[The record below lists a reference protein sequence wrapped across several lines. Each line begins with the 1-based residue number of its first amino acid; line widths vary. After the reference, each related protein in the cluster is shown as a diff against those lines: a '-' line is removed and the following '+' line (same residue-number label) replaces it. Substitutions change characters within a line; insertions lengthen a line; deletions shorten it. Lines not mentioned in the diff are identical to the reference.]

1 MKKPGKC
8 CFLVKKKRPREARN
22 PKVGVLL
29 SKENR
34 KSKEIFK
41 IKSDNNLD
49 YPLKE
54 VDNRNNKKCD
64 GFKIVGCEDHKI
76 ILTKLQNGNS
86 FTNEQVFGLGIMKI
100 MKHKKNIKDKCYATY
115 SDDVLDYDKFLEEF
129 NKPIDNPEEIIS
141 LHDSLY
147 STHVVVELE
156 DKGDIPTPEVCGM
169 KHQLKRE
176 KIRATHKIKSK

>member
-54 VDNRNNKKCD
+54 VDYRNNKNQRPPLIYYMNLKNEELVNHAYFLAKDQAGCRYLQKKID
-64 GFKIVGCEDHKI
+64 EEPDIFPEIIYPKIVENLIELMNDAFGNYLI
-76 ILTKLQNGNS
+76 QKLLEYLPS
-86 FTNEQVFGLGIMKI
+86 EKLFHVLAIV
-100 MKHKKNIKDKCYATY
+100 KNFYFNNFIK
-115 SDDVLDYDKFLEEF
+115 
-129 NKPIDNPEEIIS
+129 
-141 LHDSLY
+141 
-147 STHVVVELE
+147 
-156 DKGDIPTPEVCGM
+156 
-169 KHQLKRE
+169 
-176 KIRATHKIKSK
+176 

>member
-54 VDNRNNKKCD
+54 VDYRNNKKYD

-86 FTNEQVFGLGIMKI
+86 FTNEKVFGLGIMKI
-100 MKHKKNIKDKCYATY
+100 MKHKKCK
-115 SDDVLDYDKFLEEF
+115 
-129 NKPIDNPEEIIS
+129 
-141 LHDSLY
+141 
-147 STHVVVELE
+147 
-156 DKGDIPTPEVCGM
+156 
-169 KHQLKRE
+169 
-176 KIRATHKIKSK
+176 